1 MAVIKREIKAALA
14 EAAKE
19 FYENGWTPGEDSGDI
34 SVRDPET
41 GLVYLYPR
49 PCAKIPVI
57 RNWSVLT
64 EEFIPVADPDG
75 NLVGDTHLY
84 PTVEWPMHIAIY
96 RARKDI
102 NAIVHSHAVYSS
114 AFAVTGQNIPCVLAE
129 LTLFL
134 GGEIPCAPFGKVGSW
149 DLADKMVAALG
160 KDKMAAL
167 MRSHG
172 AIACGAD
179 LDQAMSYHAF
189 LEKSAQT
196 VLYAKLLGKLEI
208 LDPNDVLDE
217 SLSHLPWD

>member
-134 GGEIPCAPFGKVGSW
+134 G
-149 DLADKMVAALG
+149 